1 MRAFPEHYRYL
12 ALIGVVLAAGL
23 MMINLAAYLGLRG
36 AVRGSIVQQ
45 ALPLTGDMLEAHAR
59 AQVARPALIAS
70 AMAADTF
77 VRDWME
83 AGEND
88 PDAIRRYLSAMQQEY
103 SALDTFLVSQR
114 TGNYYSAQAGQ
125 RMVQESDSWFFRARD
140 RRQSFAADIGVDPA
154 GGNAMTV
161 FIAHRVHDQSGSF
174 LGVAGIGL
182 RMDGLKALIDS
193 QEKHPGRR
201 IYFVDARRTVTMAG
215 RAADAGRSIERL
227 PGIGT
232 VARQLLDG
240 DGKPRLLSYEH
251 EGERSY
257 VSGRFLPELGWHLLV
272 AQNVTLEERPMHKI
286 VAANLLVA
294 LGLAVAVLRM
304 VLLTI
309 LRYAR

>member
-1 MRAFPEHYRYL
+1 MRPFPQQYRVL
-12 ALIGVVLAAGL
+12 ILIGVVLAAGL
-23 MMINLAAYLGLRG
+23 LMINLASYLTLRG
-36 AVRGSIVQQ
+36 TVRGSITQQ
-45 ALPLTGDMLEAHAR
+45 ALPLAGDMLEAHAR
-59 AQVARPALIAS
+59 TQVARPALIAS

-88 PDAIRRYLSAMQQEY
+88 PDAIRRYLSALQQEY
-103 SALDTFLVSQR
+103 GALDTFLVSQR
-114 TGNYYSAQAGQ
+114 TGNYYSAQGGQ

-140 RRQSFAADIGVDPA
+140 MRQPFTADISVDPA
-154 GGNAMTV
+154 AGSAITV
-161 FIAHRVHDQSGSF
+161 FIAHRVHDRSGSF

-182 RMDGLKALIDS
+182 RVDGLKALIDS

-201 IYFVDARRTVTMAG
+201 IYFVDARRTVTLAG
-215 RAADAGRSIERL
+215 RAADAGRPIERL

-240 DGKPRLLSYEH
+240 DGKPRSLSYEH
-251 EGERSY
+251 EGERNY

-272 AQNVTLEERPMHKI
+272 AQNATLEERPMRKI

-294 LGLAVAVLRM
+294 FGLAVAVLRM

-309 LRYAR
+309 RHYAR